1 MKVTSDP
8 RLMEEHEMH
17 KQLNE
22 NLARLARANAPLIP
36 LVSEA
41 TGTLLEEDLKW
52 IQDQKDRASAYI
64 DTTYVERRVPTEL
77 EDEAHELID
86 NWLRAKGFDPEDL

>member
-1 MKVTSDP
+1 MTVTQSELDEMK
-8 RLMEEHEMH
+8 RKHELH
-17 KQLNE
+17 KQFN
-22 NLARLARANAPLIP
+22 ASIAKANAPLIP